1 LASGSIGTN
10 SIHRCSSVTKFCV
23 VSFFVKICL
32 SVGRLSRVTKVDLD
46 TPEAQ
51 SALLDTQITTLIDQT
66 YVFLLADCCFHNSQ
80 WRNLFTHSFGA
91 NRVVKPNGQLPPPS
105 FAEAR
110 ANDQIVMFVWQVGRY
125 CFGCLCHFFW

>member
-1 LASGSIGTN
+1 
-10 SIHRCSSVTKFCV
+10 
-23 VSFFVKICL
+23 
-32 SVGRLSRVTKVDLD
+32 VTKVDLD

-66 YVFLLADCCFHNSQ
+66 YGFLLADCFFFHNSQ

-105 FAEAR
+105 FAQAR

-125 CFGCLCHFFW
+125 CVCVVCVIFLVMLRLL